1 MSEHDD
7 YIPAMGYFSLAR
19 FYDPL
24 IKFVIR
30 EKKFK
35 TRLIQNADLSNDSA
49 VLDVGCGTGTLALM
63 VKQAYPEARVVGLDG
78 DPKILAIAR
87 QKFERKGVD
96 IAIDEAMSFAMPY
109 PDGDF
114 DRVLTTLM
122 LHHLTMENKLRTL
135 GEVYRVLKPGGEL
148 HIADF
153 STPEG
158 QMGHLSAHS
167 HARSEQVTDNIRG
180 LLPHMM
186 EHVGFEAV
194 QYHGGLST
202 LFGTISFFS
211 GVRPA

>member
-24 IKFVIR
+24 IKFIIR
-30 EKKFK
+30 ETKFK
-35 TRLIQNADLSNDSA
+35 TQLIEYANISNASS
-49 VLDVGCGTGTLALM
+49 VLDIGCGTGTLVLM
-63 VKQAYPEARVVGLDG
+63 VKQAYPGAHVVGLDG

-87 QKFERKGVD
+87 QKIERQGVD
-96 IAIDEAMSFAMPY
+96 ITIDEAMSFDMPY
-109 PDGDF
+109 PDGAF

-122 LHHLTMENKLRTL
+122 LHHLTTENKQRTFS
-135 GEVYRVLKPGGEL
+135 EVYRVMEPGGEL

-158 QMGHLSAHS
+158 QMGHLTS
-167 HARSEQVTDNIRG
+167 HLQARSEQIAANIRG

-186 EHVGFEAV
+186 MVAGFEAV
-194 QYHGGLST
+194 QYRGGIST
-202 LFGTISFFS
+202 LFGTIGFFS